1 MKALSLS
8 EVFCWFTTLW
18 GVLLHRADWSSPP
31 AWSNRDQLQRI
42 FNRDDFFWRWWF
54 LFVISS
60 LLLVA
65 EAGSRRCNLFV
76 LQARAAQLLTIT
88 AKHFL
93 GRLPGRVLTW
103 GGGDRRVGC
112 HVRTQGKQNNAKQ
125 GGNVRD
131 GEMSDS
137 LWKDGGHWSLSSFPF
152 SWKAWKYQPPQNTSW
167 SSWNWGLAVTGESD

>member
-1 MKALSLS
+1 MLIGL
-8 EVFCWFTTLW
+8 CQL
-18 GVLLHRADWSSPP
+18 
-31 AWSNRDQLQRI
+31 RDQTVI
-42 FNRDDFFWRWWF
+42 NCNAFSINRDDFFFEDGDF

-60 LLLVA
+60 LLLVT

-103 GGGDRRVGC
+103 GGGDRREGC

-137 LWKDGGHWSLSSFPF
+137 L
-152 SWKAWKYQPPQNTSW
+152 
-167 SSWNWGLAVTGESD
+167 